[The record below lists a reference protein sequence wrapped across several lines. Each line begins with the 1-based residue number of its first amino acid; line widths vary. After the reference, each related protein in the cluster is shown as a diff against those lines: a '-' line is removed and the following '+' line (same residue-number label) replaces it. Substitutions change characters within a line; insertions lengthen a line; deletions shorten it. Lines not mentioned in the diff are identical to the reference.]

1 MVAVTPPDYPHIL
14 SLDSKVRDFDTPKL
28 LGASEGSTVT
38 PRFLNMQR
46 ALFSMGRDLGKEMF
60 LLLIDN
66 DAEHFRALLQLHRR
80 YFTQAMNGP
89 ESFDLHHQYSPS
101 VLATYLGASSL
112 IKAVQAL
119 FDQEPDLSTRF
130 LHFWFNAF
138 SAAVSHYESLLCGT
152 RLLSRS

>member
-1 MVAVTPPDYPHIL
+1 LIKT
-14 SLDSKVRDFDTPKL
+14 
-28 LGASEGSTVT
+28 
-38 PRFLNMQR
+38 LNV
-46 ALFSMGRDLGKEMF
+46 LE
-60 LLLIDN
+60 
-66 DAEHFRALLQLHRR
+66 ALLQLHRR

-89 ESFDLHHQYSPS
+89 ESFDLRHQHSPS

-138 SAAVSHYESLLCGT
+138 SAAVSHYE
-152 RLLSRS
+152 RLLRGVG